1 MLHVTTGRP
10 GYSPKPPPPVL
21 KSLEPRLWDKL
32 ATLNIA
38 RKRRSGRRVSRIIR
52 LPCSRGGGSDGGGN
66 VGNGGGGGGCLD
78 IGGIGGGGCG
88 CGGGGGG
95 GGGSGGG
102 CWILVV
108 A

>member
-1 MLHVTTGRP
+1 MRNITGSGGSSMLHVTTGRP

-52 LPCSRGGGSDGGGN
+52 LPCIK
-66 VGNGGGGGGCLD
+66 GGGGLL
-78 IGGIGGGGCG
+78 
-88 CGGGGGG
+88 
-95 GGGSGGG
+95 SYL
-102 CWILVV
+102 WRPYL
-108 A
+108 